1 MGRRRPTIRSSICRG
16 PGSFACLAWV
26 RFRPASHTGYGAGCC
41 GITPRRRWCR
51 SRCWCRSLA
60 PRRRHLFSAKPSGR
74 CGFPE
79 WSSWSAASQSC
90 CCRSARKPCPSSPE
104 CHMSHSLLL
113 AFVVFA
119 VVMFF
124 TPGPNNVMLLSSGL
138 THGFCRTLPH
148 IAGITIGVAFMVA
161 AVGLGLGTVFIAYPV
176 LQTILKYAGA
186 AYLIYL
192 SAAIAMSGAAPS
204 GQDNRRGPMTFWGA
218 AVFQWI
224 NVKGWVMVIGTIT
237 AYAAIASFPWNIV
250 IQTAISLVM
259 GTLST
264 VAWALF
270 GSALRPLLTSPLA
283 VRAFNIVMA
292 ALLLASLYPVFM
304 DA

>member
-1 MGRRRPTIRSSICRG
+1 M
-16 PGSFACLAWV
+16 
-26 RFRPASHTGYGAGCC
+26 
-41 GITPRRRWCR
+41 
-51 SRCWCRSLA
+51 
-60 PRRRHLFSAKPSGR
+60 
-74 CGFPE
+74 
-79 WSSWSAASQSC
+79 SQ
-90 CCRSARKPCPSSPE
+90 P
-104 CHMSHSLLL
+104 LLI

-119 VVMFF
+119 AVMFF

-138 THGFCRTLPH
+138 THGFRRTLPH
-148 IAGITIGVAFMVA
+148 IAGITIGFAFMVG
-161 AVGLGLGTVFIAYPV
+161 AVGLGFGTIFLAYPV
-176 LQTILKYAGA
+176 LQTILKYAGV

-192 SAAIAMSGAAPS
+192 AAAIAMSGPVAS
-204 GQDNRRGPMTFWGA
+204 DRGNGRRPMTFWGA

-270 GSALRPLLTSPLA
+270 GSALRPVLTSPWA

-292 ALLLASLYPVFM
+292 VLLLASLYPVFM